1 MKGHALAVAGHG
13 LTLNTSSLGATCPM
27 GKKKC
32 LMILSPLEM
41 PTHPYAS
48 VPQLV
53 TWLRANG
60 RSVDA
65 LDLNLEFFWWLIEKN
80 DREDLFSPAWEELK
94 DLNSR
99 ERLGGEEERRFASLY
114 RVFQF
119 LDYLSLVPGKSFF
132 RDGRYRPLYLMIA
145 NMFPA
150 LAVSLRNGGANES
163 VSYEYASTKY
173 KGEADYASSASL
185 VESIENRSILDD
197 FFEQFLESR
206 ILQEDYLFVG
216 VSVPFFSQCEPAMR
230 IARAIKKVRPGLHVC
245 LGGNYV
251 GLHLSHTGNPDVF
264 RYIDS
269 LSVGDGEIP
278 LLELGEQLE
287 SASPDLGR
295 VSGLV
300 YLEGGRVRKNPRGPF
315 VPLDRIPVPDEIFD
329 RSRYFNLAGDSFIRI
344 RFSEGCSWARC
355 AFCNLAGCGLYP
367 LQRPD
372 EGRMFEKIR
381 TLVGRG
387 EKIVYFGDD
396 ESDIDALERFAKR
409 VVNEGLV
416 FNWATNVRF
425 SPGITIEW
433 AMLMR
438 QAGCN
443 GLAIGLE
450 SYHDRVLGHIRK
462 GTSAALIDQCLE
474 NLAWGGVPVTAY
486 MMVGLPT
493 ETEAEARESFGRLME
508 KVRGGYIKSVLYS
521 LYAVSRDSPIERNP
535 GKYGVVLPAQDPEL
549 DLRPGYSVFE
559 HSGMSHEKA
568 VELQLEF
575 SAKIAEVATTLDFT
589 GKREQIP
596 PGGDIELTPAD
607 KPPEQL
613 SWKGDSLVPRP
624 DAEEISQK
632 AYDVGSL
639 AKYRVRKG

>member
-1 MKGHALAVAGHG
+1 
-13 LTLNTSSLGATCPM
+13 M

-32 LMILSPLEM
+32 LMLLSPLEM

-60 RSVDA
+60 RPADA

-80 DREDLFSPAWEELK
+80 EKEDLFSAAWQELK
-94 DLNSR
+94 GLNSM
-99 ERLGGEEERRFASLY
+99 ERLVGDEARRFASLY

-119 LDYLSLVPGKSFF
+119 LDYLSLEPGKPFF
-132 RDGRYRPLYLMIA
+132 QDSRYRPLYLMIA

-173 KGEADYASSASL
+173 KGEANYASSASL
-185 VESIENRSILDD
+185 VESIEKRSILDD
-197 FFEQFLESR
+197 FFEEFLGHR
-206 ILQEDYLFVG
+206 LLGEDYLFVG

-230 IARAIKKVRPGLHVC
+230 IARAIKKIRPGLHLC

-251 GLHLSHTGNPDVF
+251 GLHLSHTENPDVF
-264 RYIDS
+264 NYVDS
-269 LSVGDGEIP
+269 LSVGDGEVP
-278 LLELGEQLE
+278 LLELGRELE
-287 SASPDLGR
+287 SSSPDLGR

-300 YLEGGRVRKNPRGPF
+300 YLEGGRVKRNLRGPY

-329 RSRYFNLAGDSFIRI
+329 RSRYFNPAGDSFIRI
-344 RFSEGCSWARC
+344 RLSEGCSWARC

-381 TLVGRG
+381 VLVDRG

-409 VVNEGLV
+409 VLEEGLL
-416 FNWATNVRF
+416 FSWATNVRF
-425 SPGITIEW
+425 SGGITLEW

-438 QAGCN
+438 QAGCS

-462 GTSAALIDQCLE
+462 GTSAVLIDQCLE
-474 NLAWGGVPVTAY
+474 NLAWAGVPVTAY

-493 ETEAEARESFGRLME
+493 ETEKEARESFERLME
-508 KVRGGYIKSVLYS
+508 KIREGYIKGVLYS
-521 LYAVSRDSPIERNP
+521 LYAVSRDSPIDRDP
-535 GKYGVVLPAQDPEL
+535 GKYGVVLPVQDPGL
-549 DLRPGYSVFE
+549 DLRPGYAVFE

-575 SAKIAEVATTLDFT
+575 SVKIAEVAATLDFT
-589 GKREQIP
+589 GKQSQIP
-596 PGGDIELTPAD
+596 LGEKYDLTPAER
-607 KPPEQL
+607 PPEPL
-613 SWKGDSLVPRP
+613 SWRRDSLVPRP

-632 AYDVGSL
+632 SYDVGSL